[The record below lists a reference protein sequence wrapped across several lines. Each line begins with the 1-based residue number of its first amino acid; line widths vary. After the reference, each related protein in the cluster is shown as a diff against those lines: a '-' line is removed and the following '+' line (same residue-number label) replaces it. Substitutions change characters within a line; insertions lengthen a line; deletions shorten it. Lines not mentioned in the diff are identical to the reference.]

1 MSRNKLQRHMQ
12 QAELLGTRLGSYFK
26 HTLRPDLVAGLTVAM
41 IAVPQGMSYAA
52 IAGVNPIY
60 GLYTAIIPAIIGSLF
75 GSSNHL
81 ITGPTNAAALAT
93 ASALLAI
100 AGQADYFEYVF
111 ALAVMIGLVK
121 LILGLLRL
129 GGIVRYIS
137 NSVLTGFLAGAGILI
152 IVNQLHTLLGLSR
165 PMGANTLT
173 ILGDLVQ
180 QLPRANL
187 HVLAIGLFV
196 IVVLVLAKR
205 ISPRLPRAL
214 MAIVLAGV
222 LIQIFGWDTHD
233 VVLVRDLDCS
243 LSGARLSFHIPL
255 IPLKNAGNLIASA
268 GAVALLGLVE
278 AMSIAK
284 TIALASSQRIN
295 PSQEFMGQGLASLV
309 GGFFQCIPSSGSLSR
324 SGIAYGG
331 GAKTRLTGI
340 LSGVFV
346 LLILLIFSS
355 LIGYIPVAG
364 LAGVVV
370 MSAYGLFDYRHLRL
384 TWRSRTTSRIV
395 LSVTFAATLLL
406 PLYIAIYLG
415 TLLSIGIY
423 LYESASIQLR
433 YLTLNENGQV
443 TEHSLEDIA
452 AEHPPIALINVEGT
466 LYFAA
471 VDDFENKLQALLQ
484 TGVKVLI
491 LRVRRLHL
499 LASTGV
505 IALRGIVTSA
515 RDSGATVLL
524 CGVTEKLGEILAS
537 SGFASPVEEVEP
549 VFKASDIL
557 FESTSQALRRAREI
571 IAEEE

>member
-1 MSRNKLQRHMQ
+1 MSQDKLQCHMQ
-12 QAELLGTRLGSYFK
+12 QAKLLGTRLGFYFR

-41 IAVPQGMSYAA
+41 IAVPQSMSYAA

-81 ITGPTNAAALAT
+81 MTGPTNATALAT
-93 ASALLAI
+93 ASALLVV
-100 AGQADYFEYVF
+100 AGQPDYFEYVF

-152 IVNQLHTLLGLSR
+152 IINQLHTLLGLSR
-165 PMGANTLT
+165 PLGANTLT
-173 ILGDLVQ
+173 ILWDLAQKLSRV
-180 QLPRANL
+180 NL
-187 HVLAIGLFV
+187 HVLATGLFV
-196 IVVLVLAKR
+196 IVVLILARKF
-205 ISPRLPRAL
+205 SPRVPRAL
-214 MAIVLAGV
+214 LAIVLAGALV
-222 LIQIFGWDTHD
+222 QVFGWDTHD
-233 VVLVRDLDCS
+233 VVLVRDLGCA
-243 LSGARLSFHIPL
+243 LSEAHLSFHVPTIPL
-255 IPLKNAGNLIASA
+255 ENVGSLIASA
-268 GAVALLGLVE
+268 GAVALLSLVE
-278 AMSIAK
+278 AISIAK
-284 TIALASSQRIN
+284 TIALASGQRIS
-295 PSQEFMGQGLASLV
+295 PSQEFVGQGLASLV
-309 GGFFQCIPSSGSLSR
+309 GGFLQCIPSSGSLSR
-324 SGIAYGG
+324 SGIAYGA
-331 GAKTRLTGI
+331 GAKTRLTGV
-340 LSGVFV
+340 LSGLFV
-346 LLILLIFSS
+346 LLVLLIFSS

-370 MSAYGLFDYRHLRL
+370 MSAYGLFDYRHLKL

-395 LSVTFAATLLL
+395 LSVTFVATLLL
-406 PLYIAIYLG
+406 PLYIAIYIG
-415 TLLSIGIY
+415 TFLSIGIY
-423 LYESASIQLR
+423 LYESGNIQLR

-443 TEHSLEDIA
+443 TEHSLEDLA
-452 AEHPPIALINVEGT
+452 AERPPIALINVEGT

-471 VDDFENKLQALLQ
+471 VDDMETKLRALLQ

-505 IALRGIVTSA
+505 IALRRIVTSA
-515 RDSGATVLL
+515 RDSGATVLI
-524 CGVTEKLGEILAS
+524 CGVTEEVGEILAS
-537 SGFASPVEEVEP
+537 SDFASHAEVEP

>member
-1 MSRNKLQRHMQ
+1 MSLNKLQRHTQ
-12 QAELLGTRLGSYFK
+12 QAKLLGTRLGSYFK

-41 IAVPQGMSYAA
+41 IAVPQSMSYAA

-81 ITGPTNAAALAT
+81 MTGPTNAMALAT
-93 ASALLAI
+93 ASALLAVS
-100 AGQADYFEYVF
+100 GQADYFEYVF
-111 ALAVMIGLVK
+111 ALAVMIGLVE

-152 IVNQLHTLLGLSR
+152 IINQLHTLLGLSR
-165 PMGANTLT
+165 PVGASTLT
-173 ILGDLVQ
+173 TLWDLVQ
-180 QLPRANL
+180 KLPRVNP
-187 HVLAIGLFV
+187 HVLATGLFV
-196 IVVLVLAKR
+196 IVVLIWAKR

-214 MAIVLAGV
+214 LAIILAGA
-222 LIQIFGWDTHD
+222 LIQVFGWDTHG

-243 LSGARLSFHIPL
+243 LSEARLSFHVPTIPL
-255 IPLKNAGNLIASA
+255 ENIGSLIASA

-278 AMSIAK
+278 AISIAK
-284 TIALASSQRIN
+284 TIALASGQRIN
-295 PSQEFMGQGLASLV
+295 PSQEFVGQGLASLA
-309 GGFFQCIPSSGSLSR
+309 GGFFQCIPPSGSLSR
-324 SGIAYGG
+324 SGIAYGA
-331 GAKTRLTGI
+331 GAKTRLTGV

-346 LLILLIFSS
+346 LLVLLIFSS

-370 MSAYGLFDYRHLRL
+370 MSAYGLFDYRHLKL

-395 LSVTFAATLLL
+395 LGVTFVATLLL

-415 TLLSIGIY
+415 TILSIGIY
-423 LYESASIQLR
+423 LYESGSIQLR

-443 TEHSLEDIA
+443 TEHSLEDLA
-452 AEHPPIALINVEGT
+452 AERPPIALINVEGT

-471 VDDFENKLQALLQ
+471 VDDMENKLRALLQ
-484 TGVKVLI
+484 TGVKVMI

-505 IALRGIVTSA
+505 IALTRIVTSA
-515 RDSGATVLL
+515 RDSGVTVLI
-524 CGVTEKLGEILAS
+524 CGVTEEVGEILAS
-537 SGFASPVEEVEP
+537 SGFASPMEVEP
-549 VFKASDIL
+549 VFEASNTL

-571 IAEEE
+571 ITEEK

>member
-12 QAELLGTRLGSYFK
+12 QAKLPGTRLGSYFK

-100 AGQADYFEYVF
+100 AGQADYFEYIF

-152 IVNQLHTLLGLSR
+152 IVNQIHAMLGLSR
-165 PMGANTLT
+165 PVGANTLT
-173 ILGDLVQ
+173 IMGDLVQ
-180 QLPRANL
+180 QIPRANL

-196 IVVLVLAKR
+196 IAVLVLVKR

-222 LIQIFGWDTHD
+222 LIQIFGWESHG

-243 LSGARLSFHIPL
+243 LSEARLSFHIPI
-255 IPLKNAGNLIASA
+255 IPLKNVGNLIASA

-284 TIALASSQRIN
+284 TIALASGQRIN
-295 PSQEFMGQGLASLV
+295 PSREFVGQGLASLI

-324 SGIAYGG
+324 SGIAYGS
-331 GAKTRLTGI
+331 GAKTQLAGV

-346 LLILLIFSS
+346 LLVLLAFSS
-355 LIGYIPVAG
+355 QIGYIPVAG

-370 MSAYGLFDYRHLRL
+370 MSAYGLFDYHHLKL

-395 LSVTFAATLLL
+395 LSVTFVATLLL
-406 PLYIAIYLG
+406 PLYIAIYMG

-423 LYESASIQLR
+423 LYESGSIQLR

-452 AEHPPIALINVEGT
+452 AERPPIALINVEGT

-471 VDDFENKLQALLQ
+471 VDDLENKLRALLQ

-515 RDSGATVLL
+515 RDSGATVLI
-524 CGVTEKLGEILAS
+524 CGVTENLGEILAS
-537 SGFASPVEEVEP
+537 SGFASPVEVEP